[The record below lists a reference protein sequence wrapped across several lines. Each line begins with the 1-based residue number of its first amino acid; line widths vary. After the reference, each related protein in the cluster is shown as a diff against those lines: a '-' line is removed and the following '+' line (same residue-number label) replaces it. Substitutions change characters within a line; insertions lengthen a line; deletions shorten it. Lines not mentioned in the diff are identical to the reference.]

1 MHSTSV
7 RSRHAFT
14 LIELLV
20 VVMIIALLIGILLP
34 ALGKARSSARN
45 ILCIANLA
53 QHGVA
58 THNYTADYQDKIFGF
73 SVTVGSPALMTM
85 APDLQGATDDLSA
98 AASQAIDIIRRR
110 GGRGTDLQKPTNWI
124 PHVRYTHLVL
134 QDYMSSRLPE
144 KLVMCPEDY
153 NKNQWQDW
161 VSFQA
166 GAFMPNQPDPGDTNQ
181 WRWPYSSCY
190 EIVPASYAPDHNA
203 NSATVVQAGNYNLF
217 SLVASSSPTGATGN
231 VLGKRKL
238 GEVAFPSVKIQM
250 FEDESRHFRK
260 DRQFWAVSGVTY
272 NSLFFDQHVRTVN
285 SDEINPGWQ
294 PQNPNS
300 PLYTTITYDRSG
312 SPWDAASENRVPPG
326 GFRGK
331 MRWTRG
337 GLRGVD
343 IGKEPP
349 APYR

>member
-1 MHSTSV
+1 MHSKSV
-7 RSRHAFT
+7 LNRHAFT

-45 ILCIANLA
+45 VLCIANLS

-73 SVTVGSPALMTM
+73 SVTAGSSALLNM
-85 APDLQGATDDLSA
+85 AADLQAAPDDLSA
-98 AASQAIDIIRRR
+98 ASSQAIDIIRRR

-144 KLVMCPEDY
+144 KLVMCPEDLQ
-153 NKNQWQDW
+153 KIRWQNFQE
-161 VSFQA
+161 FQA
-166 GAFMPNQPDPGDTNQ
+166 GAFMPNQPDPADPNN
-181 WRWPYSSCY
+181 WRWPYSSSY
-190 EIVPASYAPDHNA
+190 EIVPASYSPDSNS
-203 NSATVVQAGNYNLF
+203 NSATVVQGPNYNTFQLI
-217 SLVASSSPTGATGN
+217 ASSNPMASTTN

-238 GEVAFPSVKIQM
+238 GQVSFPSVKIQM

-260 DRQFWAVSGVTY
+260 DRQFWAVAGVTY
-272 NSLFFDQHVRTVN
+272 NALFFDQHVRTVN
-285 SDEINPGWQ
+285 SDEINPGWR
-294 PQNPNS
+294 PDAPNS
-300 PLYTTITYDRSG
+300 PFYTTIGYDRTG
-312 SPWDAASENRVPPG
+312 SQWDAASENRIPAG

-349 APYR
+349 AGYQ